1 MCGSYTIGIAQDRW
15 ILICTVTNT
24 PAEFVAR
31 VPASPPRPGVSA
43 PVKLRSTSFAR
54 QVFLGFVRAC
64 AALGSVS
71 LLAFAVVS
79 APPGDFLSDASLTTR
94 ASAETV
100 RQWRDR
106 FALDRPL
113 AERYLHWAGSVLRGD
128 AGVSMAYDVPVSR
141 LFRARAGVTALL
153 GGTALLASWII
164 ALACGV
170 WAATRGEQWDGRA
183 VSYGTAALMGVP
195 DLLIAL
201 GLLMATARLGWLPT
215 SGAIDDLPANAST
228 LARVSSLGR
237 HLLIPV
243 VALTLS
249 LAPALA
255 RHVRANLVS
264 ILSAPYLVAQRA
276 RGVPVRR
283 LVWRAA
289 LRAAAVPLLPL
300 FGLSL
305 AGAFSASMVVEAIL
319 SWPGLGPLMLEAV
332 HARDQHVVLAGV
344 MCSAALII
352 VGNLISSIL
361 LPIVDPRVELG

>member
-1 MCGSYTIGIAQDRW
+1 MAEPTW
-15 ILICTVTNT
+15 ILVCITLRT
-24 PAEFVAR
+24 PAIRRPFPLVA
-31 VPASPPRPGVSA
+31 PRRGVNA
-43 PVKLRSTSFAR
+43 PVKLCSTSFAR

-64 AALGSVS
+64 VALGGVS
-71 LLAFAVVS
+71 LLAFVVVS

-100 RQWRDR
+100 RRWRDR
-106 FALDRPL
+106 FALDRPF
-113 AERYLHWAGSVLRGD
+113 AERYFRWAGSVLRGD
-128 AGVSMAYDVPVSR
+128 AGVSMAYEVPVSR

-153 GGTALLASWII
+153 GGTALLASWVI

-170 WAATRGEQWDGRA
+170 WAATRAEQWDGRA
-183 VSYGTAALMGVP
+183 LSYCTAALMGVP

-201 GLLMATARLGWLPT
+201 GLLLAAARFGWLPT
-215 SGAIDDLPANAST
+215 SGVMDDLPADASA
-228 LARVSSLGR
+228 LARASSVAR

-249 LAPALA
+249 LAPTLA
-255 RHVRANLVS
+255 RHVRASLVS

-289 LRAAAVPLLPL
+289 LRAAAPPLLPL

-305 AGAFSASMVVEAIL
+305 AAAFSASMVVEAIL

-344 MCSAALII
+344 MCSAALITF
-352 VGNLISSIL
+352 GNLLSSIL
-361 LPIVDPRVELG
+361 LPLVDPRVERGSARSPD